1 MPASWRSGFSR
12 PAPPIT
18 SESPDNPT
26 RDALFAGPSRSHSP
40 AVSRSSTTSSG
51 SASGGRSLS
60 SSSSAYSLLSKKMA
74 QQVDEDDADR
84 LSIRSSRTVTGSNN
98 GEASGSSGNTPKG
111 RGRAASTASSV
122 VTARGL
128 RTSSSLVEEN
138 AIEPMNLDDN
148 DGPAGAE
155 TVSSHKGKERATDAP
170 SSSSVKRQ
178 RLRPPSLTESKP
190 TPRRR
195 PSTTQFNNPG
205 SVSSPAMP
213 TLATTTAEDLMPSM
227 RVKSNRPSS
236 TKSAVSSTHPS
247 YSRNATPSASGPS
260 AAVSKS
266 PRIRAID
273 AANAPDPNTSVAT
286 ASSESAPSSL
296 STAVQED
303 EPVAAPSPPSL
314 PAVHNTNRSW
324 FSLMSRPRPGVPPPE
339 AVEDAASDVAG
350 RVPRPATPEVQRP
363 TPPLAETDMD
373 PSVAPEMAMTESPSN
388 PAPATTSATHTVGT
402 ERSAPPL
409 SWREWAWSGRRAGG
423 PEPAS
428 LSDDT
433 AASANAVSESPAHI
447 DAAASHEAEPDSQMT
462 DVPPEESEVDSRAAA
477 GREKGWLG
485 SWWSTNGSVQPGA
498 ALAAQRKREAWALKL
513 AADRAASARAIEAP
527 PASEAAPPSIEP
539 MGERPTTTAIAD
551 SQQQG
556 DVALSTA
563 PQPLRKKASES
574 WNALSR
580 SIAASSVG
588 LSGISPSKSLLSLRV
603 PFSGLGANGSSAA
616 STRSHESSHA
626 TGTAPSSPQLLP
638 QSEHNPVKPLTGSI
652 RSSTPR
658 RSDTAIFDPPPP
670 VENLVLP
677 TFGDTFLRPPRSFAP
692 KRSTLTRAV
701 SVVSAYL
708 FLRHPNEEAPTS
720 PTLASARQLA
730 GIDGKDMLVEMKN
743 DPAERLPKAL
753 EVMGEA
759 PRLEKVKRVV
769 TIGIHGWFTSSNM
782 IKSVL
787 GEQTGTSVKFA
798 TMMHDAVHAF
808 LADREVGSF
817 NIQAIAL
824 EGQGEVEH
832 RIDKLYT
839 QLVTKKEWLQAIRMA
854 DAVFFATHSQ
864 GAVVTT
870 QLIARMLD
878 QGLIRGQQAHLL
890 AMCGI
895 AQGPFVY
902 LYQSMALAPYF
913 NYVESAPA
921 RELFDFQNPD
931 SIAAIKFLEAL
942 RIILHAGVKI
952 TTIASLND
960 QVVPLYSA
968 LFSGVAHPGILR
980 AVYIDSDAFRTSD
993 FLANLIVFSI
1003 RLRNA
1008 GLSDHDLVYHVSE
1021 ALAGALTGVGHSKI
1035 YEEED
1040 VYKLAVRYHFETTH
1054 VTEAPTHLDVRAHA
1068 PALSMSFNPRDRRNP
1083 YLLTWA
1089 LRGIIEDPQVRELF
1103 GNELLALREAYETW
1117 RPQTKVLKDVKLK
1130 LEGIRMMNWK
1140 SGKL

>member
-18 SESPDNPT
+18 SENPDNPT
-26 RDALFAGPSRSHSP
+26 HDALFAGPSRAHSP
-40 AVSRSSTTSSG
+40 AVSRSSTASSG
-51 SASGGRSLS
+51 PASGSRSLS

-74 QQVDEDDADR
+74 QQRDDDDDR
-84 LSIRSSRTVTGSNN
+84 MSVRSGRTVTG
-98 GEASGSSGNTPKG
+98 GGSSETPGDAAKG
-111 RGRAASTASSV
+111 RGRAASRASSV
-122 VTARGL
+122 LTTREPRAS
-128 RTSSSLVEEN
+128 SSSLVEEDE
-138 AIEPMNLDDN
+138 IEPMDLDST
-148 DGPAGAE
+148 PANGQ
-155 TVSSHKGKERATDAP
+155 VDSSAKGKERATDSP
-170 SSSSVKRQ
+170 SSLSVKRQ
-178 RLRPPSLTESKP
+178 RLRSP
-190 TPRRR
+190 TSSDPKLEPRRR
-195 PSTTQFNNPG
+195 PSTAQFNNPG
-205 SVSSPAMP
+205 SVSSPPMP
-213 TLATTTAEDLMPSM
+213 TLATTTAEDLMP
-227 RVKSNRPSS
+227 RARTTKSNRPA
-236 TKSAVSSTHPS
+236 SARSGASSTHPS
-247 YSRNATPSASGPS
+247 NSKDSPPTLDKPAKQKSPVGNAVDTGRIVEPDEIEIDPPSAVPVSEVAESLPPPTTETQTATRSWFNLLSRPKPGMPPSGTSPSASGLRS
-260 AAVSKS
+260 AT
-266 PRIRAID
+266 P
-273 AANAPDPNTSVAT
+273 
-286 ASSESAPSSL
+286 
-296 STAVQED
+296 
-303 EPVAAPSPPSL
+303 
-314 PAVHNTNRSW
+314 
-324 FSLMSRPRPGVPPPE
+324 
-339 AVEDAASDVAG
+339 
-350 RVPRPATPEVQRP
+350 PRPATPEVQTP
-363 TPPLAETDMD
+363 TPESETTPKAAPPAEATGE
-373 PSVAPEMAMTESPSN
+373 PT
-388 PAPATTSATHTVGT
+388 APADREIVAAGPANANT
-402 ERSAPPL
+402 APL
-409 SWREWAWSGRRAGG
+409 TWREWAWSTRRTNGIEPQQQQLEEDKPSVNATPADDAVLAEAGTMTSQRA
-423 PEPAS
+423 E
-428 LSDDT
+428 SD
-433 AASANAVSESPAHI
+433 SESTVV
-447 DAAASHEAEPDSQMT
+447 ASSEPQ
-462 DVPPEESEVDSRAAA
+462 SEPTPGATPQ
-477 GREKGWLG
+477 KGWLG
-485 SWWSTNGSVQPGA
+485 TWWGANGATEASA
-498 ALAAQRKREAWALKL
+498 TLAAQRKREAWALKL
-513 AADRAASARAIEAP
+513 AADRAAGTRAIEAP
-527 PASEAAPPSIEP
+527 PSTDQVGAVDEPAHEESTSTSPPNTSHAAAASSSSSA
-539 MGERPTTTAIAD
+539 
-551 SQQQG
+551 
-556 DVALSTA
+556 V

-588 LSGISPSKSLLSLRV
+588 LSGISPTKSLLSLRV
-603 PFSGLGANGSSAA
+603 PFSGLGATNGSSAA
-616 STRSHESSHA
+616 STRSRESSHA

-638 QSEHNPVKPLTGSI
+638 QSDVGPVKPLTGSI
-652 RSSTPR
+652 RSSGPR
-658 RSDTAIFDPPPP
+658 RTESIFEPPPP

-708 FLRHPNEEAPTS
+708 FQRHPSEETPTS
-720 PTLASARQLA
+720 PTLANARQLA
-730 GIDGKDMLVEMKN
+730 GIDGKDMPVEMKN

-782 IKSVL
+782 VKSVL

-798 TMMHDAVHAF
+798 TMMHDAVQSF
-808 LADREVGSF
+808 LEDRELGAF

-824 EGQGEVEH
+824 EGQGEVEY
-832 RIDKLYT
+832 RIDKLYD
-839 QLVTKKEWLQAIRMA
+839 QLVAKKEWLQAIRMA

-870 QLIARMLD
+870 QLIARLLD
-878 QGLIRGQQAHLL
+878 QELLRGPQAHLL

-895 AQGPFVY
+895 AQGPFIY
-902 LYQSMALAPYF
+902 LYQSLALAPYF
-913 NYVESAPA
+913 NWVESAPA
-921 RELFDFQNPD
+921 RELFDFQNPE
-931 SIAAIKFLEAL
+931 SVAAIKFLEAL

-952 TTIASLND
+952 TTIGSLND

-968 LFSGVAHPGILR
+968 LFSGVSHPGILR

-1035 YEEED
+1035 YEEEN

-1054 VTEAPTHLDVRAHA
+1054 VTEAPTHLDVRADA
-1068 PALSMSFNPRDRRNP
+1068 PPLSMSFNPRDRRNP